1 MFFLYDI
8 RFCSGGDREI
18 CPPAVLDYVFYSR
31 EGGVWSSA
39 VDSSDSLVELGP
51 DQWGVCRLCPCDTS
65 PVHHN
70 PVQFDPQSS
79 AFSKKKETKRK
90 RKKRREIMAGGFL

>member
-70 PVQFDPQSS
+70 PVQFDP
-79 AFSKKKETKRK
+79 
-90 RKKRREIMAGGFL
+90 